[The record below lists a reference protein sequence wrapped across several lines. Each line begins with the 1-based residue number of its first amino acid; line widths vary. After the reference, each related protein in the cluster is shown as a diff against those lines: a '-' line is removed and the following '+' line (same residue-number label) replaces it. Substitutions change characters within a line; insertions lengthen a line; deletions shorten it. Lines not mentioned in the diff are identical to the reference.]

1 MPTIVGDLG
10 GISLYGWV
18 GAIYL
23 LAATVTVPLYGRLAD
38 LYGRKPI
45 LVAGIVLFLV
55 GSVACGFAPTIE
67 VLIVARALQGLGAGA
82 MQPVSLTIVGDLY
95 RVEERARVQAFFGAV
110 WGVSGIAGPILGALI
125 VESLTWH
132 WVFFVNVPFGIAAM
146 LILSSALKENV
157 ERSAKGSLDLGGAA
171 ILAAASILL
180 LLGAEG
186 TVPFITLPLGIVL
199 GIAFAMLEARVRAPI
214 VPLALVARRQIAVAT
229 LSSLFLGVMMMGTL
243 IYVPLYVQGAL
254 GGTPA
259 EAGGVVIAP
268 MMIGWPLTAQLT
280 SRYLVRVGFRK
291 PVLIGGVI
299 AMIALGLLAFALYE
313 RLPFV
318 WLGTTTFLFGCGMG
332 LVNTALLVAIQS
344 SVGFSERGVTTALNM
359 FARMMGGALGVGALG
374 GLLALR
380 LEGRMS
386 ADAVAELLAHAPG
399 AVLPDASALAD
410 AMWPMFPI
418 IAACGLVNLLVLSF
432 WPGTIE
438 LPAPSVHAAESSS

>member
-1 MPTIVGDLG
+1 
-10 GISLYGWV
+10 
-18 GAIYL
+18 
-23 LAATVTVPLYGRLAD
+23 
-38 LYGRKPI
+38 
-45 LVAGIVLFLV
+45 
-55 GSVACGFAPTIE
+55 
-67 VLIVARALQGLGAGA
+67 
-82 MQPVSLTIVGDLY
+82 
-95 RVEERARVQAFFGAV
+95 
-110 WGVSGIAGPILGALI
+110 
-125 VESLTWH
+125 
-132 WVFFVNVPFGIAAM
+132 
-146 LILSSALKENV
+146 
-157 ERSAKGSLDLGGAA
+157 
-171 ILAAASILL
+171 
-180 LLGAEG
+180 
-186 TVPFITLPLGIVL
+186 
-199 GIAFAMLEARVRAPI
+199 
-214 VPLALVARRQIAVAT
+214 
-229 LSSLFLGVMMMGTL
+229 
-243 IYVPLYVQGAL
+243 VQGAL

-291 PVLIGGVI
+291 PVLIGGVVT
-299 AMIALGLLAFALYE
+299 MIALGLLAFALYE
-313 RLPFV
+313 RMPFV
-318 WLGTTTFLFGCGMG
+318 WLGATTFLFGCGMG

-399 AVLPDASALAD
+399 AVLPDASALAE

-438 LPAPSVHAAESSS
+438 LPAPSVRVAESNS